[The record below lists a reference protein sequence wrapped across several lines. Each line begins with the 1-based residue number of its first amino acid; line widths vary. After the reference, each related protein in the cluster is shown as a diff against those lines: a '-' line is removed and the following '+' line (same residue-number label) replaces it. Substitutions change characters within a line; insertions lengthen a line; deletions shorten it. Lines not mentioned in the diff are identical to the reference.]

1 MTLVTLK
8 SLITHAQEHNYAVGS
23 FSVASSEM
31 ILGAIQAAEALQSP
45 MILQI
50 AEVRLK
56 HSPLHIIGP
65 AMVSAAKAASIPV
78 AVHFDH
84 GLTEQKICEALEIG
98 FTSIMFDGS
107 HHLLAENIRQSK
119 HIAQIVSGYGA
130 SFEAE
135 IGQVGGSEDGSEDIE
150 MRTTSLNEAQV
161 FVQEVPVD
169 ALAIAIGNAHGI
181 YKGTA
186 QLQFNKLADLQNN
199 LQTPLVLHGGSGLTE
214 QDFHACIERG
224 IRKINVA
231 TSTFHS
237 VRDFVNQASSFH
249 DYYDLHA
256 QLISGAQTNIERHI
270 KMFKSDGK
278 VVQ

>member
-1 MTLVTLK
+1 MTLVPLQN
-8 SLITHAQEHNYAVGS
+8 LLTHAQEHNYAVGA
-23 FSVASSEM
+23 FSVASTEM

-56 HSPLHIIGP
+56 QSPLHIIGP
-65 AMVSAAKAASIPV
+65 AMVAAAKAANVPV

-84 GLTEQKICEALEIG
+84 GLTEQKILEALDIG

-107 HHLLAENIRQSK
+107 HYPLAENIRQSK
-119 HIAQIVSGYGA
+119 HIAQIVLGYDA

-150 MRTTSLNEAQV
+150 MRTTSLEEAQA

-169 ALAIAIGNAHGI
+169 ALAVAIGNAHGM
-181 YKGTA
+181 YQGTA
-186 QLQFNKLADLQNN
+186 QLQFNKLADIQNSLQI
-199 LQTPLVLHGGSGLTE
+199 PLVLHGGSGLTE
-214 QDFHACIERG
+214 QDFRACIDRG
-224 IRKINVA
+224 VRKINVA

-237 VRDFVNQASSFH
+237 VRDFVNQADSFH

-256 QLISGAQTNIERHI
+256 QLISGAQANIERHM

-278 VVQ
+278 VV

>member
-8 SLITHAQEHNYAVGS
+8 SLITHAQEHNYAVGA

-31 ILGAIQAAEALQSP
+31 ILGAIHAAEALQSP

-56 HSPLHIIGP
+56 QSPLHIIGP
-65 AMVSAAKAASIPV
+65 AMVAAAKAANVPV

-84 GLTEQKICEALEIG
+84 GLTEKKICEALEIG

-107 HHLLAENIRQSK
+107 HHILAENIRQSK
-119 HIAQIVSGYGA
+119 NIAQIVSSYGA

-135 IGQVGGSEDGSEDIE
+135 IGQVGGSEDGSENIE
-150 MRTTSLNEAQV
+150 MRTTSLVEAQA

-169 ALAIAIGNAHGI
+169 ALAVAIGNAHGI
-181 YKGTA
+181 YQGTA
-186 QLQFNKLADLQNN
+186 QLQFDKLAELQDN
-199 LQTPLVLHGGSGLTE
+199 LQTALVLHGGSGLTE
-214 QDFHACIERG
+214 QDFHACIDRG

-231 TSTFHS
+231 TSTFHLI
-237 VRDFVNQASSFH
+237 RDFVNRASSFH
-249 DYYDLHA
+249 DYYDLHE
-256 QLISGAQTNIERHI
+256 QLILGAQTNIERHI

-278 VVQ
+278 VV